1 MAKLPTK
8 TQFILELSENS
19 DYRELLASIEDL
31 ERNELKKAKSRLLKI
46 IANSKEGIKE
56 ADTKI
61 E

>member
-1 MAKLPTK
+1 M
-8 TQFILELSENS
+8 ELSENS

-46 IANSKEGIKE
+46 IADSKERIKE
-56 ADTKI
+56 AQTKI